1 MKNCYQTLSCAFKS
15 PSRRLVVQTI
25 YRDEGNCTGIF
36 DLFYGSQSAVICLA
50 ATVFSPCSCDEYK
63 GNSGTI
69 ELNCG
74 GNNVDDTRLS
84 AILDT
89 LLTTPGVS
97 PVGALMLWNNLLTRV
112 PDQTL
117 FSFHSTRRRFK
128 LQEKPFLTYCRIQ
141 IHCHPRVRS
150 YLTGTVH

>member
-1 MKNCYQTLSCAFKS
+1 M
-15 PSRRLVVQTI
+15 VQTI

-36 DLFYGSQSAVICLA
+36 DLFYGSQSAVICPA

-84 AILDT
+84 AILDA

-112 PDQTL
+112 PDQIPRFTQLVVDLNYKKNPSLPTAAFKFTATL
-117 FSFHSTRRRFK
+117 VSV
-128 LQEKPFLTYCRIQ
+128 LI
-141 IHCHPRVRS
+141 
-150 YLTGTVH
+150 

>member
-1 MKNCYQTLSCAFKS
+1 M
-15 PSRRLVVQTI
+15 VQTI

-36 DLFYGSQSAVICLA
+36 DLFYGSQSAVICPA

-112 PDQTL
+112 PDQIPRFTQLVVVDLNYNKIRSLPTAAFKFTATL
-117 FSFHSTRRRFK
+117 VSV
-128 LQEKPFLTYCRIQ
+128 LI
-141 IHCHPRVRS
+141 
-150 YLTGTVH
+150 